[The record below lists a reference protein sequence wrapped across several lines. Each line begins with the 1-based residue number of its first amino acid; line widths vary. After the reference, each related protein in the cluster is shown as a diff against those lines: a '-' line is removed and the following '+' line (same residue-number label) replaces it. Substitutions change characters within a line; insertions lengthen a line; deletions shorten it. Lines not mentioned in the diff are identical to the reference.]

1 MLNITILLKVLLLM
15 AEIFSDEDTT
25 RLFQLVHMFQRSA
38 LLHMGYIPDQN
49 GNKYYDLAEAKEAI
63 DLLSM
68 LQNKT
73 KGNLNDKETQLLRS
87 VISELQLQFTR
98 APTMKRQA
106 DDDLAESGTIR
117 ETFANPRDGPVED
130 LSADNEEE

>member
-1 MLNITILLKVLLLM
+1 M

-49 GNKYYDLAEAKEAI
+49 GSKYYDLAEAKEAI

-73 KGNLNDKETQLLRS
+73 KGNLNEKETQLLRS

-106 DDDLAESGTIR
+106 DDDLAESETIR

>member
-1 MLNITILLKVLLLM
+1 M

-106 DDDLAESGTIR
+106 DDDLAESETIR

-130 LSADNEEE
+130 LSADNEQE

>member
-1 MLNITILLKVLLLM
+1 M

-38 LLHMGYIPDQN
+38 LLHMGYIPDHN

-106 DDDLAESGTIR
+106 DDDLAESETIR

>member
-1 MLNITILLKVLLLM
+1 M

-25 RLFQLVHMFQRSA
+25 KLFQLVHMFQRSA

-49 GNKYYDLAEAKEAI
+49 GNKYFDMAEAKEAI

-73 KGNLNDKETQLLRS
+73 KGNLTDKEAQLLRS

-98 APTMKRQA
+98 APTLKRQG
-106 DDDLAESGTIR
+106 DDDQAQSETIR

-130 LSADNEEE
+130 LSSDNEEE

>member
-1 MLNITILLKVLLLM
+1 M

-25 RLFQLVHMFQRSA
+25 RIFQLVHMFQRSA

-106 DDDLAESGTIR
+106 DDDLAESETIR